1 MRPRNVQVGEVG
13 RVGLVYVVVYLEK
26 RRVRCGDD
34 RFEESIGPEDW
45 RFAPEA
51 VVEDNVEDSVL

>member
-1 MRPRNVQVGEVG
+1 M
-13 RVGLVYVVVYLEK
+13 YVVVYLEK

-34 RFEESIGPEDW
+34 RFEESIGSEDW